1 MNWQPPL
8 QLLTWSAAA
17 FLCGAI
23 PFSVV
28 IGKLALRTDIRAYGD
43 GNPGATN
50 VLRASASAHPGA
62 KAWGLLAMVLDMAKG
77 ALPVAIAYEIL
88 DIRDFRIVPIALAPV
103 LGHMASPFLRWH
115 GGKGVAV
122 TGGIWIGLTQGI
134 GAIVGIV
141 LMSIGYALLEGAG
154 WAVALGM
161 AAIGV
166 YLVAWHC
173 DRVLLVVWI
182 TNTLLILWRH
192 RDDLRT
198 GPAIRHRRNVR

>member
-1 MNWQPPL
+1 MNWPSAL
-8 QLLTWSAAA
+8 QLLAWTATA

-23 PFSVV
+23 PFSVL
-28 IGKLALRTDIRAYGD
+28 IGRLILRTDIRAYGD

-88 DIRDFRIVPIALAPV
+88 NIRDFRIAPIALAPV
-103 LGHMASPFLRWH
+103 LGHMASPFLRWR

-141 LMSIGYALLEGAG
+141 LMSIGYALQESAG

-161 AAIGV
+161 AGIGS
-166 YLVAWHC
+166 YLLARHS

-182 TNTLLILWRH
+182 VNMLLILWRH

-198 GPAIRHRRNVR
+198 GPTIRHRRNVR